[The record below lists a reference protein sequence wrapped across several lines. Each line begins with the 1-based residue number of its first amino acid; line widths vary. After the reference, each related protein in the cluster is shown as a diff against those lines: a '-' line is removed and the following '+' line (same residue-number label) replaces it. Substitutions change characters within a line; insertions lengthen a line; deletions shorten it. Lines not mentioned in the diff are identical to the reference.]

1 MRVLLN
7 AVFLLILA
15 LEGVAVIS
23 VVLWRWWW
31 WCSCI
36 IGSWSTGM
44 ASASLTFCC
53 IWDAGKKYEV
63 SSRTKLWRVHLKVIS
78 KGSWIVLFWVF
89 LVLVFCSVGVRCHKK
104 SIHWEVIYRLK
115 KKKKK
120 DGPEGQ
126 CTMCWSAFN
135 TSACTNLLATIFNDI
150 NSTYAWHALGERRM

>member
-120 DGPEGQ
+120 R
-126 CTMCWSAFN
+126 WSWRAVYNVLVSLQHICLHKFAGN
-135 TSACTNLLATIFNDI
+135 HIQ
-150 NSTYAWHALGERRM
+150 WH